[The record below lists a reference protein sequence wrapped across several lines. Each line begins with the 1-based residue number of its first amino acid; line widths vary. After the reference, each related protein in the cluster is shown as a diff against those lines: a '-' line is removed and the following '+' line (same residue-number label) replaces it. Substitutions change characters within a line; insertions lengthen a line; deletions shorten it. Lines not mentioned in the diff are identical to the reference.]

1 MSHLSS
7 GRPFVCVCPCWSFC
21 LSGWPI
27 LCQQP
32 VKMSHLS
39 SGGPIVRVCV
49 YVCPYNL
56 VLVGPFASQDD
67 PSFVS
72 SLSWCLIFR
81 QVDHFVCVCCVCTL
95 IICNNKLKS
104 VTHAI
109 ITMLY
114 FSLNRC
120 HSSSN
125 WLILGK
131 QHGKN
136 DCMYMYACRPILL
149 CVIIHFLTHTG
160 SCGDHISN
168 NYVSVSVGTAHIK
181 MVGGSRVTTKI
192 TLVHFIF
199 HRANMQV
206 RNFLKSILSW

>member
-1 MSHLSS
+1 LLVLLLVRMTHPLSAACHDVS
-7 GRPFVCVCPCWSFC
+7 SFVRWTT
-21 LSGWPI
+21 L
-27 LCQQP
+27 
-32 VKMSHLS
+32 
-39 SGGPIVRVCV
+39 CV
-49 YVCPYNL
+49 YV
-56 VLVGPFASQDD
+56 
-67 PSFVS
+67 
-72 SLSWCLIFR
+72 
-81 QVDHFVCVCCVCTL
+81 VCAL
-95 IICNNKLKS
+95 WLRNNKLKS
-104 VTHAI
+104 VTHAV

-120 HSSSN
+120 HGSSN

-181 MVGGSRVTTKI
+181 MVSCSRVTTKI
-192 TLVHFIF
+192 RLVHFFPQSQHGI
-199 HRANMQV
+199 A
-206 RNFLKSILSW
+206 S

>member
-1 MSHLSS
+1 MWNSVSHYQVVRVERSGMTHPLSAACQDVS
-7 GRPFVCVCPCWSFC
+7 SFVRWTIYACACVCVCVSW
-21 LSGWPI
+21 
-27 LCQQP
+27 
-32 VKMSHLS
+32 
-39 SGGPIVRVCV
+39 
-49 YVCPYNL
+49 L

-149 CVIIHFLTHTG
+149 CVIIHFLMHTG

-181 MVGGSRVTTKI
+181 MVSCSRVTTKI